1 MPPSRLPS
9 PDTGTEAH
17 PGWRSRWHAVLSWP
31 RRRRRA
37 RVATLLLL
45 VLLIPLTALAAL
57 TGSSAVTRW
66 SDREAADEIQGD
78 STALSALMACRIAM
92 LDEYVPSAALAQAA
106 DFGLDAKKINDMFGI
121 DYAAAVRQVRPRT
134 DRASALRVY
143 PPLKADYAQLV
154 QLRPSIDAGHAK
166 FSAVVGLF
174 NRFVADVD
182 TIWQAR
188 FDHLRRAVGT
198 SSGALGLLSQ
208 QVEATSD
215 TFAVLTAAQRV
226 STQTELVVKGP
237 GTPRSV
243 KALIEARSTFAAY
256 SAGFPGRL
264 GPHAAAAWRT
274 WQHDPAAL
282 EWEKVVAQTV
292 DYALAGRRS
301 PLAGSILAYGSA
313 FSKEPR
319 WLNELTAVIGGAS
332 TDMKEVARREELA
345 ATGSYQFDAFVFA
358 LSVLF
363 VASATL
369 LMTRAV
375 VRPLRRLA
383 ASARRV
389 AEGDFTLRT
398 IPPTG
403 PREVADT
410 ILAVDDMTAVLAA
423 VESFT
428 VTLAKDPTAP
438 SLDVPLPGRTG
449 LALQTTLDL
458 LRESVLASERQRVVL
473 NEVATHDS
481 LTGVLNRKA
490 AFDAVSRE
498 LSRACREHTSV
509 MVLFIDLD
517 GLKSINDNYG
527 HRTGDDA
534 IRLTAKALRDA
545 VRASDVVARLGGDEF
560 LVAGGAARSH
570 AEIQALAERAHAA
583 VTGCSLQADGQ
594 VIPLRCSIGIGLSEP
609 GDDVEALVH
618 RADQALYGA
627 KTGGRDRICW
637 QPAAPSLAAL
647 GG

>member
-1 MPPSRLPS
+1 MPPPSLPS
-9 PDTGTEAH
+9 PDTGTAAH
-17 PGWRSRWHAVLSWP
+17 PGWRSRWYAVLSWP

-37 RVATLLLL
+37 RVATLLVL

-57 TGSSAVTRW
+57 TGASAVTRW
-66 SDREAADEIQGD
+66 SDRQAADQVQRD
-78 STALSALMACRIAM
+78 STALSALMASRIAM

-106 DFGLDAKKINDMFGI
+106 DFGLDAKKIDDMFGI
-121 DYAAAVRQVRPRT
+121 DYAAAVRQARPRT
-134 DRASALRVY
+134 DGAAALRAY
-143 PPLKADYAQLV
+143 PLLTADYAELV
-154 QLRPSIDAGHAK
+154 QLRPKIDAGQVK
-166 FSAVVGLF
+166 FSVVVALF
-174 NRFVADVD
+174 TRFAADVD
-182 TIWQAR
+182 TIWNAQ
-188 FDHLRRAVGT
+188 FDDLRRAVGT

-208 QVEATSD
+208 RVEATSD
-215 TFAVLTAAQRV
+215 TFAVLTAAQHV
-226 STQTELVVKGP
+226 STDTEQVVKGP
-237 GTPRSV
+237 GTPISA
-243 KALIEARSTFAAY
+243 KALIEARSTLAAY

-264 GPHAAAAWRT
+264 GPDAAAAWRT
-274 WQHDPAAL
+274 WQHDPAAGN
-282 EWEKVVAQTV
+282 WEKVVSQTV
-292 DYALAGRRS
+292 DFALAGRRS
-301 PLAGSILAYGSA
+301 PLAGNVLAYGDA

-319 WLNELTAVIGGAS
+319 WLNELTAVIEGAS
-332 TDMKEVARREELA
+332 TDTREVAHRAALA
-345 ATGSYQFDAFVFA
+345 ATRSYQFDLIVFA

-363 VASATL
+363 VAGATL
-369 LMTRAV
+369 LMARAV

-389 AEGDFTLRT
+389 AEGDFTLQT

-438 SLDVPLPGRTG
+438 ALDVPLPGRTG

-490 AFDAVSRE
+490 AFDAVSRG

-534 IRLTAKALRDA
+534 ICLTAKALRDA

-583 VTGCSLQADGQ
+583 VTGCSLQADGR

-618 RADQALYGA
+618 RADQALYRA